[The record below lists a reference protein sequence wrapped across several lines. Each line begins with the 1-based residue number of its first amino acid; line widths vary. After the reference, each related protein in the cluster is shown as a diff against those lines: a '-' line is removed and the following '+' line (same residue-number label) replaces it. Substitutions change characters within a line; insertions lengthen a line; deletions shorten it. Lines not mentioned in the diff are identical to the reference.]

1 MTNEQHKSAPIV
13 YEIELKGHLD
23 SKWAEWFYDMTIIHK
38 SDGATTLRGPLP
50 DQTVL
55 HSILLKI
62 RDMNLTIINVRQVND
77 ANQVE
82 SDSKDET
89 RANSKGG
96 GDAA

>member
-1 MTNEQHKSAPIV
+1 MTNEQHKNAPIT

-23 SKWAEWFYDMTIIHK
+23 SKWAEWFYDMTIIHR
-38 SDGATTLRGPLP
+38 SDGVTTLRGPLP

-82 SDSKDET
+82 SDSQDET
-89 RANSKGG
+89 RANSEGG
-96 GDAA
+96 VDAA